1 MWNKSMKEKKVKFL
15 LGQGCIIIETT
26 EDTTV
31 LRDKH
36 GNTVKV
42 DQFGKVLWYPVDK
55 PH

>member
-1 MWNKSMKEKKVKFL
+1 MREKKVKFL
-15 LGQGCIIIETT
+15 LEQGCIIIEIT

-42 DQFGKVLWYPVDK
+42 DQWGKVLWYPVDK
-55 PH
+55 SH